1 MKPSY
6 LLICLVSLTTVGCA
20 GMGNVLAGAASGGAT
35 PQCPNPIAQPTQIY
49 CDPSGVCSAYRA
61 AAPHVYGCP

>member
-6 LLICLVSLTTVGCA
+6 FLICLVSLSAVGCA

-35 PQCPNPIAQPTQIY
+35 PQCPNRPMTVTQIG
-49 CDPSGVCSAYRA
+49 CLDGVCSAYTVP
-61 AAPHVYGCP
+61 APHVYGCP